1 MKENNLLGKGESVD
15 VGLGSL
21 CKDDPGRE
29 SQVDWHHSREL
40 HSSCRLAWGM
50 KISKKCDHQSFS

>member
-1 MKENNLLGKGESVD
+1 MKDNNLLGKGESVD

-40 HSSCRLAWGM
+40 HYHVGWFGA
-50 KISKKCDHQSFS
+50 